1 MKQIIDKYFHFICI
15 GTVIILVLSL
25 IIKGNFDAKRILKNP
40 KYTIAVIVGD
50 WHHKNNNGI
59 GVDYEYMVNNQKYS
73 STINVDVKKGER
85 YLLIFDSLK
94 PKNHVLLDVYPIYES
109 VNPPTK
115 GWTLNEV
122 RVKVDTAEIRNMVLG
137 D

>member
-1 MKQIIDKYFHFICI
+1 MKQIVNKYFHLICM
-15 GTVIILVLSL
+15 GILIVLISYWFL
-25 IIKGNFDAKRILKNP
+25 SANFGLKQLLKTP
-40 KYTIAVIVGD
+40 KYTIAVIVSD
-50 WHHKNNNGI
+50 WHHKNNNGA
-59 GVDYEYMVNNQKYS
+59 GVDYEYIVNNQKYS
-73 STINVDVKKGER
+73 NTVNVDAKKGER

-94 PKNHVLLDVYPIYES
+94 PKNNVLLDVYPIYES
-109 VNPPTK
+109 INPPTG